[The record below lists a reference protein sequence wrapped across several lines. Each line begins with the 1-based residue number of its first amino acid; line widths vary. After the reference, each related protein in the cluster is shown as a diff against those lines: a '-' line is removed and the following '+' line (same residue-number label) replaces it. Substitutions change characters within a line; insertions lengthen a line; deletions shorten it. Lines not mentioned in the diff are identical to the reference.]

1 MSGPFGALDAAASG
15 ASMASLWM
23 DVLGHNLANL
33 NTTTAT
39 DQEAFRAKYLV
50 LAEEASGEGVTVQEV
65 VAASGDAPL
74 RYDPTH
80 PLADEDGMVQGP
92 LVDTAGQMSDLIL
105 ASRHYQMNLQVVGAA
120 EEAYRS
126 ALGIGRP

>member
-1 MSGPFGALDAAASG
+1 MSGPFGALNSAATG
-15 ASMASLWM
+15 AAMASTWM

-33 NTTTAT
+33 NTTTST

-50 LAEEASGEGVTVQEV
+50 LAEDSNGEGVQLQEV

-74 RYDPTH
+74 RYDPAH

-92 LVDTAGQMSDLIL
+92 IVDTAGQMSDLIL
-105 ASRHYQMNLQVVGAA
+105 ASRHYQMNLQVVSAA
-120 EEAYRS
+120 EEAYQS
-126 ALGIGRP
+126 ALGIGRT

>member
-15 ASMASLWM
+15 ASMASMWM

-39 DQEAFRAKYLV
+39 GQEAFRAKYLV
-50 LAEEASGEGVTVQEV
+50 LAEDASGEGVTVQEV

-74 RYDPTH
+74 RYDPQH

-105 ASRHYQMNLQVVGAA
+105 ASRHYQMNLQVVSAA
-120 EEAYRS
+120 EEAYQA